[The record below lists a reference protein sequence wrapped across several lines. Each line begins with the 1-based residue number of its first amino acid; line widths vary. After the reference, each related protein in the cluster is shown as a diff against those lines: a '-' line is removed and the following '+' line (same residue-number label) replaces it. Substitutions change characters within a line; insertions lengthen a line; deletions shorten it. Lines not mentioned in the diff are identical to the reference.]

1 MSPVVRDEIP
11 NRLLPFHATEDSGRL
26 LPAIGFGSSAVIFVD
41 KEGDLV
47 TLAGVLA
54 ARCEQLRELV
64 TMFACVSDG
73 SDIHGNAVA
82 ACLEPSVELLLYL
95 SEIVS
100 NRLVRERRLAEA
112 AQASDE
118 VAR

>member
-1 MSPVVRDEIP
+1 MSAHADDVLPA
-11 NRLLPFHATEDSGRL
+11 RLAPFHASEDSGRL
-26 LPAIGFGSSAVIFVD
+26 LPAIGFGSRAVIFVD

-54 ARCEQLRELV
+54 ARCEQLRAMV
-64 TMFACVSDG
+64 AMFACVSDG

-82 ACLEPSVELLLYL
+82 ACLEPSVELLFDL

-112 AQASDE
+112 AQSSDE